1 MQRELISDNGKGED
15 EGSTASVHP
24 GTRGEFSSSLRKRLT
39 ISSPLATLVT
49 IASAHMVHHI
59 CRDSIPILFPVLRS
73 EFSLSYAQLG
83 LLATGSMIALGLLQ
97 LPAALFVKWVTRK
110 IILGSGFLLTSLT
123 TFLTGTANSFQTLFL
138 WQLMCGVS
146 ESTYHPMGASILGSR
161 FSKKRIGGAMGIHSS
176 GGSIGGILGP
186 ILMVYLVTL
195 LDWRWGLYI
204 TAIPG
209 IVMSVVL
216 IFFLAEERNIE
227 APQSFR
233 LTSEVL
239 SVLRNR
245 RFVTTLAASAAGS
258 FAIGSIRSFTSTYLV
273 SERGASL
280 AQSGFLYTLMVAGG
294 LVGSVVLGYLSDRL
308 SRKIMLAVLF
318 LLVSLSVFMLT
329 LPVPTALLAV
339 LLILT
344 GLTLYGTVP
353 ILQAMIMN
361 FVGPELRDAILGVY
375 FTSDFVVLGLG
386 PLISGLLV
394 DMMGFNWM
402 FYAISA
408 FLLVASILSLSIHR

>member
-1 MQRELISDNGKGED
+1 MQRELISQNGKEED
-15 EGSTASVHP
+15 ERATTTVHP
-24 GTRGEFSSSLRKRLT
+24 GTKGELSSSLRKRLT
-39 ISSPLATLVT
+39 ISSPLATLAT
-49 IASAHMVHHI
+49 IASAHIVHHI
-59 CRDSIPILFPVLRS
+59 CRDSVPILFPVFRS
-73 EFSLSYAQLG
+73 EFSLSYTQLG

-110 IILGSGFLLTSLT
+110 IILGIGFLLTSLT
-123 TFLTGTANSFQTLFL
+123 TFLTGTANSFQILFL

-146 ESTYHPMGASILGSR
+146 ESTYHPMGASILASR
-161 FSKKRIGGAMGIHSS
+161 FSKKRIGGAMGVHMA

-186 ILMVYLVTL
+186 IMMVYFVTL
-195 LDWRWGLYI
+195 LDWRLGLYI
-204 TAIPG
+204 IAIPG
-209 IVMSVVL
+209 IVMGVVL

-245 RFVTTLAASAAGS
+245 RLLTTMAVSAAGS
-258 FAIGSIRSFTSTYLV
+258 FAIGSIRSFASTYLV

-280 AQSGFLYTLMVAGG
+280 VQSGFLYTLMVAGG

-308 SRKIMLAVLF
+308 PKKIMLTVLY

-329 LPVPTALLAV
+329 FPVPVAALAV

-344 GLTLYGTVP
+344 GMTLYGTVP

-386 PLISGLLV
+386 PLISGFLV
-394 DMMGFNWM
+394 DMMGFNIM
-402 FYAISA
+402 FYVMSA
-408 FLLVASILSLSIHR
+408 LLLIGSILSLSTHK